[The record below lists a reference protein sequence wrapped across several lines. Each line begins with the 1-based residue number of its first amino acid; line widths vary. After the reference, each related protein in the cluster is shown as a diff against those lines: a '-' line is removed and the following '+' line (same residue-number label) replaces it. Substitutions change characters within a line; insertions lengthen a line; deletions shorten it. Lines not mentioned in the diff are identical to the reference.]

1 VVILVKGE
9 LRTWEALICYFS
21 KWRIATWH
29 NLVEWSLSDIR
40 GAN

>member
-1 VVILVKGE
+1 MMWQILIG
-9 LRTWEALICYFS
+9 YFNEY
-21 KWRIATWH
+21 RIAIWH